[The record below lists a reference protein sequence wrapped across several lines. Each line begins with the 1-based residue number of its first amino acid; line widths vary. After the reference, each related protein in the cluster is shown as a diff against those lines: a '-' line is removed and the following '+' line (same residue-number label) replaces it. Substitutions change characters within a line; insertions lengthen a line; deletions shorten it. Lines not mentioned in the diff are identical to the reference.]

1 MELTWC
7 VNTTAGYIC
16 FIAMGSA
23 MKCYTS
29 RGCGTFVRS
38 RWNTRWYW

>member
-1 MELTWC
+1 
-7 VNTTAGYIC
+7 VNTTAGYNC

-29 RGCGTFVRS
+29 KGVAPLSETGETLDGS
-38 RWNTRWYW
+38 GS